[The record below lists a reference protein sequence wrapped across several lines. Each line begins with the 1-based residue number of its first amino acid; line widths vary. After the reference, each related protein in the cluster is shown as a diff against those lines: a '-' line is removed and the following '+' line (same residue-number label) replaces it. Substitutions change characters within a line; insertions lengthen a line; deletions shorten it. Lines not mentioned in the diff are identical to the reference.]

1 MGKGNDRKHEW
12 ANQTIYIK
20 ETGFKGISK
29 VMIIHIMEKS
39 DNRPRKKNQFAK
51 PTDMVMKTTM

>member
-1 MGKGNDRKHEW
+1 MGKWSDKKREW
-12 ANQTIYIK
+12 TYQTIYIK
-20 ETGFKGISK
+20 ETGFKRISK
-29 VMIIHIMEKS
+29 VMIIHIIEKS